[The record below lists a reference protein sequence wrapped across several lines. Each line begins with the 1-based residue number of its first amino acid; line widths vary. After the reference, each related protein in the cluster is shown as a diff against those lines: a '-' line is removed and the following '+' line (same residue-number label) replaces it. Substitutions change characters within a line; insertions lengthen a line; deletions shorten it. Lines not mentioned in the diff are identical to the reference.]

1 MYKEIEGDLIELGLN
16 NQFDVITHGCNCF
29 CTMKSGIAPLMAKAF
44 GCDKFKLEKA
54 SYKGSIN
61 KLGQIDGQYNRKLN
75 LTVLN
80 SYTQYNYGKNHIDGV
95 ANPLDYEALALCLR
109 KINHSF
115 KGLRVGLPKI
125 GGNWGK
131 VKSLIQ
137 SELKD
142 CDVTVVILK

>member
-16 NQFDVITHGCNCF
+16 NQFDVITH
-29 CTMKSGIAPLMAKAF
+29 
-44 GCDKFKLEKA
+44 
-54 SYKGSIN
+54 
-61 KLGQIDGQYNRKLN
+61 
-75 LTVLN
+75 
-80 SYTQYNYGKNHIDGV
+80 GKNHIDGV

-125 GGNWGK
+125 GCGLAGGNWGK